1 MLFEKE
7 KYPEDLKEARI
18 ELNAAP
24 ATRLHM
30 LNFLDAIENKTRP
43 IADIEAIAQRVQ
55 PHLSAALGPDWQVT
69 IQPVF
74 SQVGSGSLP
83 IDVIPSMALVC
94 TFAQK
99 KSGSALKALTAR
111 LRQLPIPI
119 IGRVTDNSLI
129 LDLRCLEEE
138 GDFVDQLQRLDLK
151 TSR

>member
-1 MLFEKE
+1 MA
-7 KYPEDLKEARI
+7 YRHPERLTQDLPT
-18 ELNAAP
+18 L
-24 ATRLHM
+24 RL
-30 LNFLDAIENKTRP
+30 LTRP
-43 IADIEAIAQRVQ
+43 IADIGDMAKRVQ
-55 PHLSAALGPDWQVT
+55 PHMAVALGPDWQVT

-94 TFAQK
+94 TYEQK

-119 IGRVTDNSLI
+119 IGRVTDNRLV

-138 GDFVDQLQRLDLK
+138 GDFLAQLQSLGLK
-151 TSR
+151 ISR